1 MSAIGII
8 FVVCVCVE
16 AFVSLPV
23 ASWVLVL
30 PKITLWTFYNS
41 QNCNYAS
48 FEVEQVRKIG
58 KYTGRLLFM

>member
-16 AFVSLPV
+16 VFVSWPV
-23 ASWVLVL
+23 ASWILVL
-30 PKITLWTFYNS
+30 PIITLWTFYNS
-41 QNCNYAS
+41 QNYAS
-48 FEVEQVRKIG
+48 FEVKQVRKIG